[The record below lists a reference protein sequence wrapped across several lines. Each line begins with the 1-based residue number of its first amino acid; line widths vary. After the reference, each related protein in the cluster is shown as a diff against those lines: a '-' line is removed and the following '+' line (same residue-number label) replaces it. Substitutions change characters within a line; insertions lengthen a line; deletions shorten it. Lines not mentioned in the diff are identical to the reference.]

1 VPVREACIFCYT
13 QDVSIVNGVAL
24 WLTQLPSSCCCQHL
38 ILITSLK
45 NQRWTLDGKNTT
57 LLEKILITYHQE
69 RPLSF
74 WWHADGSVCSIPQ
87 GTRAHRHHLNSKT
100 MSSDTTTSHVWA
112 CRGRQ
117 PRVRL
122 SVISLNT
129 WRPTPTGQEQ
139 SEQHLLEAQV

>member
-57 LLEKILITYHQE
+57 LLEKNPYHLSSRKTIIILVTCGWQCLFHTTRNQST
-69 RPLSF
+69 PPSPKLKNDVF
-74 WWHADGSVCSIPQ
+74 W
-87 GTRAHRHHLNSKT
+87 HHY
-100 MSSDTTTSHVWA
+100 
-112 CRGRQ
+112 
-117 PRVRL
+117 
-122 SVISLNT
+122 
-129 WRPTPTGQEQ
+129 
-139 SEQHLLEAQV
+139 